1 MFPLMGSTGRHCLG
15 RGLAGAGVIGAGAG
29 DGAELGTGPPL
40 VLLDSGA
47 TGVGVT
53 GAVLGQLFWGTVLPP
68 ILRLMASRMGV
79 AVLLDGAVGVTQSP
93 RVLRGCVGC
102 RVAVAGRTK
111 GSSWLDCGLYGV
123 YHVDVYEACGFLG
136 SNGTAFVGFEYPH
149 VSTRLSDCLAN

>member
-1 MFPLMGSTGRHCLG
+1 M
-15 RGLAGAGVIGAGAG
+15 GAGAG

-79 AVLLDGAVGVTQSP
+79 AVLLDVAVGVTQGP
-93 RVLRGCVGC
+93 
-102 RVAVAGRTK
+102 
-111 GSSWLDCGLYGV
+111 SWLIVCCV
-123 YHVDVYEACGFLG
+123 
-136 SNGTAFVGFEYPH
+136 
-149 VSTRLSDCLAN
+149 